1 MSFLPPINGG
11 KAGGEDKEESA
22 TAGPTETVE
31 NCPHMHA
38 VNEHE
43 SSPLLLSEE
52 KLEHHQVLQQGSSHK
67 KRKAEKGGSVMKE
80 RKFVD

>member
-31 NCPHMHA
+31 NCPHMHV

-43 SSPLLLSEE
+43 SSPLLYQKKSLNIIKFFSRALPIRSE
-52 KLEHHQVLQQGSSHK
+52 KP
-67 KRKAEKGGSVMKE
+67 KREEAL
-80 RKFVD
+80 